1 MSLTTMGSLTILPD
15 TPTAWTFA
23 GSLSSKGGADTKTS
37 DDSLDMPAQH
47 PLDKDTLPDL
57 PSTTSISS
65 IVSAG
70 SAEDGLADAV
80 GSSSTLNT
88 CSEEIMD
95 TLAFTELLTRS
106 MTSNQSQSSSSSS
119 SPPLCDSAWSSTITT
134 TKPDASSTGASG
146 TSSTTRTT
154 RRMAVLQREKE
165 QKNTMVEADTKS
177 VGNFANHPVSRSA
190 PSAPVQSSIGP
201 DRYNKPLP
209 KLPPPPTTTTTAT
222 TCSPPP
228 TMNTTTATTVDT
240 RTASATTPTTPM
252 TMATTPSN
260 SVTATPLP
268 TPTPNAA
275 AIYFPPTMSALHQK
289 RRKLKRHAQRVPRPK
304 NCFMLYRSKI
314 LPAIM
319 AEWGGLVNNRIL
331 SKIAAERWKKGESEE
346 VRRYYQQLAKQGN
359 EEHRRIHP
367 DYKYTAPPSSSLLSS
382 SHDAEKKG
390 KEWLGEDENEE
401 EEDIDEKEGDHDYG
415 EEEEEEQDNDEDN
428 DGAVDCNRGDLDQ
441 DLYMQSILEAD
452 LINNEDSDVFV
463 PVKVSSVRRV
473 TTPASA
479 SVFAYI
485 TSTADGDFL
494 GGVPLIAPLSV
505 LGSKAIV
512 TSPYTASPTTLTA
525 AASSSAFSSMIP
537 GPIPAPET
545 MATDTTSFSYF
556 SSLSPSSIYGLAQA
570 PAVDHS
576 GGLLT
581 FDNSSATTLVDL
593 HTDAS
598 LQPLWSTL
606 SFGDMLD
613 SNRSWNAA
621 AALGHRGS
629 SSGNGDCFLKPQRND
644 GHGIKMQ
651 DATTS
656 TETKSEVMVP
666 WPSFPATTMMMSA
679 AANSNIHNS
688 NSISNNQAHVKQPMK
703 TMIPSTATD
712 ARWLQ
717 SSPQDPLQVLHN
729 MYQLYNTD
737 NAFSLLGHSMAS
749 EVFGSP
755 SPPPL
760 QQQQLQVMP
769 SLLPAFTST
778 NTTSVEMDPLS
789 AWLLPPHKAPGT
801 LQQHS
806 PMAQPFL
813 TCHPNKSDD
822 VDQVGLNTMATIT
835 AHNNN
840 KNTATGTIDAFDAFM
855 NFGADELVFE
865 PAPVM
870 TPAMPLHMTTSL
882 SSVLGPPLPVPSSSS
897 PAPLAASSSV
907 SSSSNTLHDNIIQIP
922 LSPGTTLPLQQRR
935 GSVASTWTTL
945 STLSSVSSLSSL
957 SSSTSSLSSIPSSSL
972 SSSGPPSS
980 TLAYLIPPPTAES
993 LFQSFASMGRP
1004 DT

>member
-1 MSLTTMGSLTILPD
+1 
-15 TPTAWTFA
+15 
-23 GSLSSKGGADTKTS
+23 
-37 DDSLDMPAQH
+37 
-47 PLDKDTLPDL
+47 
-57 PSTTSISS
+57 
-65 IVSAG
+65 
-70 SAEDGLADAV
+70 
-80 GSSSTLNT
+80 
-88 CSEEIMD
+88 
-95 TLAFTELLTRS
+95 
-106 MTSNQSQSSSSSS
+106 
-119 SPPLCDSAWSSTITT
+119 
-134 TKPDASSTGASG
+134 
-146 TSSTTRTT
+146 
-154 RRMAVLQREKE
+154 
-165 QKNTMVEADTKS
+165 
-177 VGNFANHPVSRSA
+177 
-190 PSAPVQSSIGP
+190 
-201 DRYNKPLP
+201 
-209 KLPPPPTTTTTAT
+209 
-222 TCSPPP
+222 
-228 TMNTTTATTVDT
+228 
-240 RTASATTPTTPM
+240 
-252 TMATTPSN
+252 
-260 SVTATPLP
+260 
-268 TPTPNAA
+268 
-275 AIYFPPTMSALHQK
+275 MSALHQK

-331 SKIAAERWKKGESEE
+331 SKIAAERWKKGESDE

-382 SHDAEKKG
+382 SHGAEKKG
-390 KEWLGEDENEE
+390 KEWMGEDENEE

-415 EEEEEEQDNDEDN
+415 EEEEEQDNDEDK
-428 DGAVDCNRGDLDQ
+428 DGAVDCNRGDVDQ
-441 DLYMQSILEAD
+441 GLYMQSILEAD
-452 LINNEDSDVFV
+452 LIDNEDNDAFV
-463 PVKVSSVRRV
+463 PVKASSVRRAVHSSSSSSPLV

-479 SVFAYI
+479 SVFAHI

-505 LGSKAIV
+505 LGSKAIA

-545 MATDTTSFSYF
+545 MATDTTPFSYF
-556 SSLSPSSIYGLAQA
+556 SSLSPLSIYGLAQA

-576 GGLLT
+576 GGLLA

-679 AANSNIHNS
+679 AANNNINNS
-688 NSISNNQAHVKQPMK
+688 NSISNNQAQVKQPMK
-703 TMIPSTATD
+703 TMIPSAATD

-717 SSPQDPLQVLHN
+717 SPPQDPLQVLHN
-729 MYQLYNTD
+729 MYQLYNTE
-737 NAFSLLGHSMAS
+737 NAFNLLGHSMAS
-749 EVFGSP
+749 EVFGS

-769 SLLPAFTST
+769 SLLPASTST
-778 NTTSVEMDPLS
+778 NTTSVELDPLS
-789 AWLLPPHKAPGT
+789 AWLLPPHKALET
-801 LQQHS
+801 LQQPS

-822 VDQVGLNTMATIT
+822 VDQVGSNTMATIA
-835 AHNNN
+835 AHNNNNNNNNN

-882 SSVLGPPLPVPSSSS
+882 SSVLGPPLSVPSSSFS
-897 PAPLAASSSV
+897 APLAASSV
-907 SSSSNTLHDNIIQIP
+907 SSSSNTLYDNIIQTP

-945 STLSSVSSLSSL
+945 STLSSISSLSSL
-957 SSSTSSLSSIPSSSL
+957 SSSTSTLLSMPSSSSS
-972 SSSGPPSS
+972 SSSGSS
-980 TLAYLIPPPTAES
+980 SSLAYLIPPPTAES